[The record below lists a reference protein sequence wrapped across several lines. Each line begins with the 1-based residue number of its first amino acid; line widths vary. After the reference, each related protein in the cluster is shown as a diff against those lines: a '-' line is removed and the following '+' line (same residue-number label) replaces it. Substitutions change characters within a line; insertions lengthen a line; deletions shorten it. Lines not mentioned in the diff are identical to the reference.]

1 MARGKDR
8 RDTGAVFGTGIG
20 RKRPRPGRGAVVG
33 SVVFHGALIGALYAG
48 GLHRATLPDFEIY
61 RVQLRSP
68 PPQEQA
74 QVTEVAPVAPS
85 PIVTPPRQAV
95 EPQRVQ
101 PKPDPPKPEP
111 EPPKPEPAREPPK
124 TDVPKPAV
132 TTAEKPAEE
141 KPKEP
146 EPPKGPEPKADSPGG
161 ENLNVNMEGREFP
174 YPAYLE
180 NIITQLYR
188 HFRWSGNPKLQAE
201 VAFAI
206 NRDGSVGSITVS
218 RKSGDFNFDM
228 EAMAAVE
235 QVGRRGLFGAL
246 PEGWVDDRLWVR
258 FRFLPPGT

>member
-1 MARGKDR
+1 LAKDR
-8 RDTGAVFGTGIG
+8 KDTGAVFGTGIG
-20 RKRPRPGRGAVVG
+20 RKRPKPGRGAVVG
-33 SVVFHGALIGALYAG
+33 SVVFHGALLGALYAG

-68 PPQEQA
+68 PPQQQA
-74 QVTEVAPVAPS
+74 QVPEVAPVAPQ
-85 PIVTPPRQAV
+85 PIEAPPRTV
-95 EPQRVQ
+95 EPQREVAQ
-101 PKPDPPKPEP
+101 PKPEPPKP
-111 EPPKPEPAREPPK
+111 EPPKPEPAKQPPP
-124 TDVPKPAV
+124 TEAPKPAV
-132 TTAEKPAEE
+132 TTAPKTEE

-146 EPPKGPEPKADSPGG
+146 EPTKGPEAQADSRGG
-161 ENLNVNMEGREFP
+161 ENLDVNMEGREFP

-201 VAFAI
+201 VAFYI
-206 NRDGSVGSITVS
+206 SRDGTVGGITVS

-235 QVGRRGLFGAL
+235 QVGRRGLFGPL